1 MIDPS
6 HLSLLTGVWSMPPFP
21 RSPARVNSMKVALWT
36 PLNPHFP
43 LTEMFCLPARLQ
55 VLFLENLGIWAK
67 REHPPSIGENPFALT
82 STDLSI
88 SVVWYRR

>member
-1 MIDPS
+1 
-6 HLSLLTGVWSMPPFP
+6 
-21 RSPARVNSMKVALWT
+21 MKVALWT

-88 SVVWYRR
+88 SVVWYRRWSEVWTDTHFILLLAMDLGEVI